1 MTKEEELLDAAYDD
15 DVAKAASLLAAGVA
29 VDSENEDGVTALYE
43 AVRKKSYAT
52 AELLLQKGADT
63 AKQYNQK
70 KYTVLHMAVSDDD
83 QKMTALL
90 AQHMNDI
97 NIRDKFGNTALW
109 TAIHQASL
117 ASNMG
122 NNAIVELLLQKGAD
136 PYTPNRMGEMV
147 VGKSKTPVGESL
159 SPYDS
164 AVRSKLTEVLALIE
178 KYAPKPA

>member
-15 DVAKAASLLAAGVA
+15 DVEKTKSLLATGVA

-52 AELLLQKGADT
+52 AEVLLKAGADT
-63 AKQYNQK
+63 GKHYHKNQYS
-70 KYTVLHMAVSDDD
+70 VLHMAVTDND
-83 QKMTALL
+83 QKMTELL
-90 AQHMNDI
+90 VQYMPDI
-97 NIRDKFGNTALW
+97 NIRDKFGNNALW

-117 ASNMG
+117 AV
-122 NNAIVELLLQKGAD
+122 NAGEIGIVETLLQKRAD
-136 PYTPNRMGEMV
+136 PYTPNRLGQMV

-164 AVRSKLTEVLALIE
+164 AVRSKLTDVLALIE

>member
-15 DVAKAASLLAAGVA
+15 DAEKTKSLLAAGVA
-29 VDSENEDGVTALYE
+29 IDSENEDGVTALYE

-52 AELLLQKGADT
+52 AEILLKAGADT
-63 AKQYNQK
+63 GKHYYKNH
-70 KYTVLHMAVSDDD
+70 YSVLHMAVTDND
-83 QKMTALL
+83 QKMTELL
-90 AQHMNDI
+90 VQYMPDV
-97 NIRDKFGNTALW
+97 NIRDKFGNNALW

-117 ASNMG
+117 AV
-122 NNAIVELLLQKGAD
+122 NAGKNGIVETLLQKGAD
-136 PYTPNRMGEMV
+136 PYTPNQVGQLV

-164 AVRSKLTEVLALIE
+164 AVRSKLPDVLALIE